1 MIWLRKTR
9 IAQVALMIS
18 VSTLFVTGIAVAAS
32 SQLNPIT
39 EEIEAA
45 VDSGDLTREEAD
57 AKHLEVRKRLAENIK
72 ERSRAIEAAVD
83 SGELTREE
91 ADARHLQMKK
101 RLAEG
106 SQGFEKKGDSGRVSP
121 EVIKERSRALE
132 AAVDSGK
139 LTREEADARHLELKK
154 RLAESERTYS

>member
-18 VSTLFVTGIAVAAS
+18 VSTLLVTGIAVAAS
-32 SQLNPIT
+32 GQFNPIA

-45 VDSGDLTREEAD
+45 VDSGELTREEAD
-57 AKHLEVRKRLAENIK
+57 AKHLEVRKRLAEAID

-91 ADARHLQMKK
+91 ADARHLAMKK

-106 SQGFEKKGDSGRVSP
+106 GQGFDEKEGDWDRVSP
-121 EVIKERSRALE
+121 EDIKERSRAIK
-132 AAVDSGK
+132 AAVASGE
-139 LTREEADARHLELKK
+139 LTREEADAKHLEMKK
-154 RLAESERTYS
+154 RG